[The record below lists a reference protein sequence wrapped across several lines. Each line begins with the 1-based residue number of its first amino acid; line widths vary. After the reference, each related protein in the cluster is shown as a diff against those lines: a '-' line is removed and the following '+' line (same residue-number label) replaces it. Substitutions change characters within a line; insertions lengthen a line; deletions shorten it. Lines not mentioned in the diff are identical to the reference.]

1 MRSISTS
8 IAIALLCAC
17 ARPLPAP
24 PAPQMGPAGPPAAVT
39 GAEVEV
45 ETQRGDSL
53 VVRSPSRTTP
63 LGAGDECPSFSAL
76 THEGRRVEVAAGT
89 QPRALVVYFYPRD
102 ETPGCTREACSLRD
116 AFHDIT
122 AAGADVIG
130 VSTDTLAAHRAFAE
144 HHRLPF
150 GLISDPDG
158 RLAAA
163 FGLRVTDGVAPR
175 ITFLVGR
182 SGHVGRVFPDVRVD
196 LHGADVIEALATL
209 H

>member
-1 MRSISTS
+1 
-8 IAIALLCAC
+8 
-17 ARPLPAP
+17 
-24 PAPQMGPAGPPAAVT
+24 MGPAGPPAAVT

-150 GLISDPDG
+150 GLISRP
-158 RLAAA
+158 RRAPRRRVRAASDRRRRA
-163 FGLRVTDGVAPR
+163 R